1 VGLTLTDGTPW
12 VVTRMGML
20 MPLVPG
26 ALIATDA
33 LNVPGLPPSAA
44 GFTVTSRVVGKLP
57 AVGLTL
63 SQDVP
68 VLVNGVAVKLVTL
81 GLELER
87 VTLWDVAAEVPDG
100 KTKLS
105 EFGFAEIGLDV
116 PVEFAFNVTG
126 MEVVREPEVTLTKP
140 TSTPEV
146 GAPAP
151 METVR
156 TKGVLPAAGVT
167 VSQLVSEIAA
177 TVTFA
182 APLAEEIKMVCGGVV
197 TPV

>member
-1 VGLTLTDGTPW
+1 
-12 VVTRMGML
+12 MGML

-26 ALIATDA
+26 ALIATAA
-33 LNVPGLPPSAA
+33 LNVPGLLPSVA
-44 GFTVTSRVVGKLP
+44 GFTVTSRVVGRLP

-68 VLVNGVAVKLVTL
+68 VLVVGVAVKLVTL

-87 VTLWDVAAEVPDG
+87 VTLWDAAAEVPDG

-105 EFGFAEIGLDV
+105 EFGFAVIGLDG
-116 PVEFAFNVTG
+116 PVKFAFKVTG
-126 MEVVREPEVTLTKP
+126 TERVVEPDVMLTKP

-156 TKGVLPAAGVT
+156 SKGVLPARGVT
-167 VSQLVSEIAA
+167 VSQLASEIAA
-177 TVTFA
+177 TLTFA
-182 APLAEEIKMVCGGVV
+182 VPLDEEMRMVCGGVV
-197 TPV
+197 TPVSA